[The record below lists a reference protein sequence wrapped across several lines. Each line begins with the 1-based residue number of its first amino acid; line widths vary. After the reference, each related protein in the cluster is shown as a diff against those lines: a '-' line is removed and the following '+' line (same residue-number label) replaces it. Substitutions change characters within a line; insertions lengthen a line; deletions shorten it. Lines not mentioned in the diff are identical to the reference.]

1 MTTDI
6 PDWIAFFAIVG
17 MEEFRL
23 ILKGINVFIAY
34 DSGSRNAVRFSY
46 TRITKRFPS
55 RVRIHDPDCSLF
67 KVQR

>member
-23 ILKGINVFIAY
+23 ILKGIIVFIAY
-34 DSGSRNAVRFSY
+34 GVAVFAISYADTIGPTTSASG
-46 TRITKRFPS
+46 TI
-55 RVRIHDPDCSLF
+55 
-67 KVQR
+67 

>member
-23 ILKGINVFIAY
+23 ILKGIALNGVSA
-34 DSGSRNAVRFSY
+34 
-46 TRITKRFPS
+46 
-55 RVRIHDPDCSLF
+55 
-67 KVQR
+67 KVQPLRLIQPCRR

>member
-23 ILKGINVFIAY
+23 ILKGDRVKRRLSEGPAPATY
-34 DSGSRNAVRFSY
+34 SAVPKIR
-46 TRITKRFPS
+46 
-55 RVRIHDPDCSLF
+55 
-67 KVQR
+67 